1 MTIIEVLLVLVCTAL
16 CVMLLQL
23 VQRVRHL
30 ENQFAA
36 RPPEQPTLSARDLQM
51 LQNSLTQLVTE
62 VEQYTESQLR
72 KMREQ
77 VQTAQDLCQQIEQK
91 LNTLVPPENSPEP
104 EFQTPAI
111 HSRVVP
117 FSPRQSSASHKD
129 RDRIIELYNRGWD
142 PEQIARELRITR
154 GEVQLIVNLA

>member
-91 LNTLVPPENSPEP
+91 LIHWSHRKTARNPNFRHLPSIHVWFRFPPDNP
-104 EFQTPAI
+104 QPAI
-111 HSRVVP
+111 KTVIGLLNFITEVGTRSRSHGNCVSP
-117 FSPRQSSASHKD
+117 GEKFS
-129 RDRIIELYNRGWD
+129 
-142 PEQIARELRITR
+142 
-154 GEVQLIVNLA
+154 